1 MTRFKTFHFPKLLRN
16 AKHYKALKT
25 SCNMPAGLLSLKR
38 SGNTSK
44 LQKKLDTLFYMWYDY
59 IDFGL
64 EGSEKNVK
72 NSSTQE

>member
-1 MTRFKTFHFPKLLRN
+1 
-16 AKHYKALKT
+16 
-25 SCNMPAGLLSLKR
+25 
-38 SGNTSK
+38 
-44 LQKKLDTLFYMWYDY
+44 MWYDY

>member
-1 MTRFKTFHFPKLLRN
+1 
-16 AKHYKALKT
+16 
-25 SCNMPAGLLSLKR
+25 MPAGLLSLKR
-38 SGNTSK
+38 SGDTSK

-59 IDFGL
+59 VDFGL